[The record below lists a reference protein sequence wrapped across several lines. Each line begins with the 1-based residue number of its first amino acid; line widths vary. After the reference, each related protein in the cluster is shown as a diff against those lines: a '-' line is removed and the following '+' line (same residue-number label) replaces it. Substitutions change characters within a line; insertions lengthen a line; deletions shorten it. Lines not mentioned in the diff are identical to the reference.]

1 MLCFSQV
8 YAIRCRPSLAA
19 ILCSTRIRTRTRTR
33 TRTSQL
39 TTAVKHTHKA
49 EFIPKL
55 TSKKQLPAELIN
67 ARRLKFAGLAF
78 SLASLGTALTVGIA
92 EGVPLP
98 VVPTWLL
105 WGVTVVGAGSTAL
118 LWAAT
123 QQEVQV
129 ELHSGRLY
137 IQWGSPSEGA
147 PLAAESIQV
156 CAPCDHTC
164 TSAPMPCITQL
175 YACNCLPPPTV
186 LAIHIRMQEVHAPC
200 GYTCTSVPMP

>member
-1 MLCFSQV
+1 MRMLCLSQV
-8 YAIRCRPSLAA
+8 NAIRCRPSLAA
-19 ILCSTRIRTRTRTR
+19 PLCSTRTRN
-33 TRTSQL
+33 RTSQL

-49 EFIPKL
+49 ESIPKL

-78 SLASLGTALTVGIA
+78 SLVCLGTALTVAIA

-118 LWAAT
+118 LWAAA

-129 ELHSGRLY
+129 ELHNGRLY

-147 PLAAESIQV
+147 PLAAGSIQV
-156 CAPCDHTC
+156 C
-164 TSAPMPCITQL
+164 ML
-175 YACNCLPPPTV
+175 
-186 LAIHIRMQEVHAPC
+186 
-200 GYTCTSVPMP
+200 